1 MIKTKVF
8 TLILMTAILSLAF
21 VSAASL
27 NIPVSSINTPTS
39 VNHDDGSFTI
49 TFNLENKGLASAID
63 WTSSS
68 INNDAT
74 ISFSSSY
81 ISEGTIADPITQTI
95 TATVNFPSNKNSNFA
110 GVIVADPTTGSGDSV
125 SFSIPTVII
134 NAESSLSVED
144 SSVSVADDEAVISI
158 RNTGNVNFGS
168 VLVHVTDINGADFD
182 DVSVSLNA
190 GETKNVNVP
199 VVIDEEDL
207 EIGENSATVTVSAN
221 SESETASVTIDKTY
235 CEVGNVG
242 TLEIDRLKFTNNGMG
257 DKDDWY
263 LTDEIE
269 VEVRVENTDN
279 NDDVD
284 DVIVAWGLYD
294 TALGEFVIDDEESDF
309 NLNDDEKKTITFKF
323 TLDPQD
329 FDEDY
334 NEDDFVFY
342 IKAYS
347 DDQGEDLQCN
357 SETEDITVKKDSHYV
372 IVDNVNFVSETL
384 PCGRELSGDFTVWNI
399 GEDNE
404 DEVFVM
410 VTNSEL
416 GINEKI
422 NIGDMDVLEDVTK
435 SFSFM
440 IPNDAQEKAYYLRFE
455 VYDEDGDIFENDD
468 DDESVTTSDAFNVQ
482 GECGGSSSSGVVLIS
497 ATNDAETP
505 EALAGKQ
512 FIIRATLTN
521 TGDETV
527 THTVSVIGNSAW
539 SSLVSIDP
547 QLVIL
552 NAGESKDVNIILNI
566 DDDAEGDKELTIRA
580 SSGDKVSEQ
589 KVALTIGGNE
599 PQFDAFSEHVKAN
612 WFIYVIVLVNI
623 ILIIAIILVIR
634 SMVRPREAYA

>member
-8 TLILMTAILSLAF
+8 TLILMTAILSLAV

-27 NIPVSSINTPTS
+27 SIPVSSINTPTS

-49 TFNLENKGLASAID
+49 TFNLVNNGLASAID

-81 ISEGTIADPITQTI
+81 IGDGSSSAVTQTI
-95 TATVNFPSNKNSNFA
+95 TATVNYPSNKNTNFA

-125 SFSIPTVII
+125 SFSIPTVVI

-144 SSVSVADDEAVISI
+144 SSVSVADDKAVITI
-158 RNTGNVNFGS
+158 RNTGNVNFGT
-168 VLVHVTDINGADFD
+168 VLIHVADINGADFE

-199 VVIDEEDL
+199 VVIDEDNL
-207 EIGENSATVTVSAN
+207 EVGVNSATVTVSAG
-221 SESETASVTIDKTY
+221 SESETAKVTIDKTY

-269 VEVRVENTDN
+269 VEVRVQNNDN
-279 NDDVD
+279 DDDVD
-284 DVIVAWGLYD
+284 DVVVAWGLYD
-294 TALGEFVIDDEESDF
+294 KALGEFIIDDEESDF

-334 NEDDFVFY
+334 SENDFVFY

-357 SETEDITVKKDSHYV
+357 SETEDITIRKDNHYA
-372 IVDNVNFVSETL
+372 IVDNIQFVSETL

-399 GEDNE
+399 GDSQE

-422 NIGDMDVLEDVTK
+422 VIGDMDVLEDITK

-440 IPNDAQEKAYYLRFE
+440 IPKDASEKAYYLKFE

-468 DDESVTTSDAFNVQ
+468 NEESVTTSNAFNVQ

-497 ATNDAETP
+497 ATNDVETP
-505 EALAGKQ
+505 EAIAGKQ
-512 FIIRATLTN
+512 FIIKATLTN
-521 TGDETV
+521 IGDETT

-539 SSLVSIDP
+539 SSLVSIDAP
-547 QLVIL
+547 LVIL
-552 NAGESKDVNIILNI
+552 NPGESKDVRIVLDI

-580 SSGDKVSEQ
+580 SSGNNAPVDQ
-589 KVALTIGGNE
+589 KVALTIKGNE